1 MMNPKYRGSRAFTH
15 KWAGMTLSQDGHEP
29 EQTGYDKSDLL
40 SFGRLSVSLPDDFE
54 AHPRLTKMHIANRLK
69 SIDNNKIDW
78 ATAEAMA
85 LASLNMEGFN
95 TRIIGEDSER
105 GTFS

>member
-1 MMNPKYRGSRAFTH
+1 
-15 KWAGMTLSQDGHEP
+15 
-29 EQTGYDKSDLL
+29 
-40 SFGRLSVSLPDDFE
+40 
-54 AHPRLTKMHIANRLK
+54 MHIANRLK